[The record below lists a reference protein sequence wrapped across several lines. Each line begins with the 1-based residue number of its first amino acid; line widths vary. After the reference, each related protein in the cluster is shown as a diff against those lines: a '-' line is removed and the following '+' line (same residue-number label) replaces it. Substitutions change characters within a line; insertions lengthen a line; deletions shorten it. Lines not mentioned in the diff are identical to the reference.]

1 MSDPDKKD
9 KTIKD
14 KAASVKEEKS
24 SKRKGGLSDSG
35 EDTTSGKFSHASGEE
50 KAPNESYA
58 DDNNEWP
65 LQADRVALHNPLV
78 ECLRVLAGFYGRRTS
93 MAALT
98 AGLPIGKSGITPLL
112 FLRAAERAD
121 MRANMAERTLE
132 SLAIAPNL
140 PCIVTLNHGQ
150 ACIIWGIE
158 HPKGKNPKKGRK
170 NKNITLDPGTIFTVQ
185 FPETKD
191 EKQVIALEELQK
203 LYTGYAFFVRPIA
216 RSDERA
222 AQPRLIMPATGSGPR

>member
-150 ACIIWGIE
+150 ACIIWGLNT
-158 HPKGKNPKKGRK
+158 PKEKTRKKAER
-170 NKNITLDPGTIFTVQ
+170 
-185 FPETKD
+185 TK
-191 EKQVIALEELQK
+191 IL
-203 LYTGYAFFVRPIA
+203 
-216 RSDERA
+216 
-222 AQPRLIMPATGSGPR
+222 RLIRAQFLLSSFPRPRTKNRL